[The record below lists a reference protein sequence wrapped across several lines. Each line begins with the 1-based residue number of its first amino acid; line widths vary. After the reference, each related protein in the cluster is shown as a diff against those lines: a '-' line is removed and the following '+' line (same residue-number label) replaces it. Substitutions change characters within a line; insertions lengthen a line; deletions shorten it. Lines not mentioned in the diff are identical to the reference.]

1 MAKKKKE
8 KKESVSEIM
17 EQIIDKDA
25 LAQRKAM
32 AVQATNK
39 HQPTKRKL
47 IKIEEPKWFQK
58 PISIDCFEIKESK
71 NGKFYAQ
78 HKEWKKNIYI
88 GGYDTKDELNKVLED
103 YCKNSKRNPMNK
115 KAVKNLHSAILEETE
130 FI

>member
-25 LAQRKAM
+25 LAKRKAM

-47 IKIEEPKWFQK
+47 IKITFYSINISSPK
-58 PISIDCFEIKESK
+58 PIC
-71 NGKFYAQ
+71 
-78 HKEWKKNIYI
+78 
-88 GGYDTKDELNKVLED
+88 
-103 YCKNSKRNPMNK
+103 
-115 KAVKNLHSAILEETE
+115 
-130 FI
+130 